1 MFHVPAHKA
10 SKPRKF
16 VAAPAADWA
25 FALKYA
31 DVIGS
36 YINLANEARARGFN
50 VIAKNYHLIA
60 VGLVPKKLYVA
71 GVDRGVALFMEAEL
85 ENVVWN

>member
-10 SKPRKF
+10 SKARNF
-16 VAAPAADWA
+16 DVAPAADWA

-36 YINLANEARARGFN
+36 YINLADEASAKGFN
-50 VIAKNYHLIA
+50 VIALNYHLNA
-60 VGLVPKKLYVA
+60 VGLIPKKLYVA
-71 GVDRGVALFMEAEL
+71 GVDRGVAVFMEAEL